1 MNGEVSTQYAGR
13 AGEHRV
19 VSELLFR
26 GYNASIMSVDE
37 GLDIVAT
44 QGESLYNIQVKTAN
58 VKKGGRYEATL
69 SISSFEK
76 HN

>member
-1 MNGEVSTQYAGR
+1 MRRATETEVRSESEGEFSTQYTGR
-13 AGEHRV
+13 VGEHRV

-44 QGESLYNIQVKTAN
+44 RGPLQRLTFV
-58 VKKGGRYEATL
+58 
-69 SISSFEK
+69 
-76 HN
+76 